1 MYEAKRA
8 EVTKYLEVGH
18 GPAPAADSPKTI
30 GPAKAL
36 AHDPSLSSQAQ
47 RPTSPRAARRRP
59 KLIRRRPT
67 LVRPGQGLV
76 IT

>member
-1 MYEAKRA
+1 VIKS
-8 EVTKYLEVGH
+8 LQVGH
-18 GPAPAADSPKTI
+18 GPPPAADSPKAN

-36 AHDPSLSSQAQ
+36 AHDPSLSSPAQ